1 MVQKNDLT
9 IWKLKGVMMGG
20 WLVHVD
26 LAKNRSGVLD
36 PVLIYRWA
44 GFMGSSDLHSSNRR

>member
-1 MVQKNDLT
+1 
-9 IWKLKGVMMGG
+9 MMGG

-36 PVLIYRWA
+36 PVLTPQPKPITPNV
-44 GFMGSSDLHSSNRR
+44 FCE